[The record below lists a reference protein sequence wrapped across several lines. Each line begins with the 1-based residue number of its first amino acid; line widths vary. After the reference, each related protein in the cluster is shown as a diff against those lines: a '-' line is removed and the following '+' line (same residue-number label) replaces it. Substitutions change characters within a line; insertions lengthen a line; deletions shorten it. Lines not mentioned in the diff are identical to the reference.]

1 MGIVSGCV
9 GACAITYASGLILI
23 GFLCFMSANN
33 TLALAQQMSTRFA
46 FLITGL
52 AMSAWAPLIPF
63 VKARLAIGE
72 STLGLLI
79 LCFGLGSLM
88 AMPVT
93 GLFVARYGCRRVI
106 TITLLLMC
114 ISLVCLAISPGIPG
128 MALNL
133 LIFGMMLGG
142 TDVAMNMQ
150 AVQVEKASGRAM
162 MSGFHGFY
170 SLGGI
175 FGAVVMSA
183 LLWFGLT
190 PFHSLLSLTAVLL
203 LMLAYCAKDLLPKET
218 SSTDPS
224 THEKTPFFVL
234 PRGKVLLL
242 GCLCFIAF
250 LSEGAV
256 LDWSAVFLNS
266 LRNVDPTHAGLG
278 FACFSVAMTIG
289 RFTGDKIVNHLGG
302 TRVVLW
308 GGLCAGSGFLL
319 AVLIPYSPAAFI
331 GFTLVGVGAS
341 NLVPVFFTAAG
352 NQKSMPMG
360 LAISAVV
367 SMGYAGLLAG
377 PAVIGFI
384 AEISSLNMSFLLVAL
399 GLFALA
405 VSAKKATRS

>member
-1 MGIVSGCV
+1 
-9 GACAITYASGLILI
+9 
-23 GFLCFMSANN
+23 MSASAASVPN
-33 TLALAQQMSTRFA
+33 LAQQISTRFA

-79 LCFGLGSLM
+79 LCFGVGSLI

-93 GLFVARYGCRRVI
+93 GLLVNRYGCRRVI
-106 TITLLLMC
+106 TSSLLLMC
-114 ISLVCLAISPGIPG
+114 MSLVCLAIAPGIPG

-133 LIFGMMLGG
+133 LIFGMMLGA

-150 AVQVEKASGRAM
+150 AVVVEKASGRAM

-183 LLWFGLT
+183 LLWLGLS
-190 PFHSLLSLTAVLL
+190 PFHALLSLTAVLL
-203 LMLAYCAKDLLPKET
+203 LMLAYCAKDLLPGNNLAN
-218 SSTDPS
+218 SS
-224 THEKTPFFVL
+224 EREPFFVV

-242 GCLCFIAF
+242 GSLCFIAF
-250 LSEGAV
+250 LAEGAV
-256 LDWSAVFLNS
+256 LDWSAVFLTSIRDINP
-266 LRNVDPTHAGLG
+266 VHAGLG
-278 FACFSVAMTIG
+278 YACFSVAMTIG
-289 RFTGDKIVNHLGG
+289 RFTGDRIVNALGG

-308 GGLCAGSGFLL
+308 GGLCAASGFLL
-319 AVLIPYSPAAFI
+319 VVLIPFNAAAFI
-331 GFTLVGVGAS
+331 GFTLIGVGAS
-341 NLVPVFFTAAG
+341 NIVPVLFTAAG
-352 NQKSMPMG
+352 NQDSMPMG
-360 LAISAVV
+360 LAIAAVV

-384 AEISSLNMSFLLVAL
+384 AEASSLNVSFVVVAV
-399 GLFALA
+399 GLIALA
-405 VSAKKATRS
+405 ASAKKATSAQSQGSYTG

>member
-1 MGIVSGCV
+1 MSVSDVSAPLEPTTRIPGIPE
-9 GACAITYASGLILI
+9 
-23 GFLCFMSANN
+23 
-33 TLALAQQMSTRFA
+33 QMSTRFA

-79 LCFGLGSLM
+79 LCFGLGSLI
-88 AMPVT
+88 AMPIT
-93 GLFVARYGCRRVI
+93 GLFVNRYGCRRII
-106 TITLLLMC
+106 TSSLLLMC
-114 ISLVCLAISPGIPG
+114 LSLVCLAIAPGVPG
-128 MALNL
+128 MAINL
-133 LIFGMMLGG
+133 LIFGMMLGA

-150 AVQVEKASGRAM
+150 AVVVEKASGRAM

-183 LLWFGLT
+183 LMWLGLS

-203 LMLAYCAKDLLPKET
+203 LMLGYCAKDLLPKNNLENN
-218 SSTDPS
+218 SENNSG
-224 THEKTPFFVL
+224 EREPFFVV

-242 GCLCFIAF
+242 GSLCFIAF

-266 LRNVDPTHAGLG
+266 VRDIDPVHAGLG
-278 FACFSVAMTIG
+278 YACFSVAMTIG
-289 RFTGDKIVNHLGG
+289 RFTGDKIVNALGG

-308 GGLCAGSGFLL
+308 GGLCAASGFLL
-319 AVLIPYSPAAFI
+319 VVFVPFTAAAFI

-341 NLVPVFFTAAG
+341 NIVPVLFTAAG
-352 NQKSMPMG
+352 NQNSMPMG
-360 LAISAVV
+360 LAIAAVV

-384 AEISSLNMSFLLVAL
+384 AELSSLNVSFGIVAL
-399 GLFALA
+399 GLLALA
-405 VSAKKATRS
+405 ASAKKATHK

>member
-1 MGIVSGCV
+1 
-9 GACAITYASGLILI
+9 
-23 GFLCFMSANN
+23 MSAPDS
-33 TLALAQQMSTRFA
+33 TARAQQMSTRFA

-79 LCFGLGSLM
+79 LCFGIGSLL

-93 GLFVARYGCRRVI
+93 GLLVNRYGCRRVI
-106 TITLLLMC
+106 TTSLLLMC

-128 MALNL
+128 MAINL
-133 LIFGMMLGG
+133 LLFGMMLGG

-150 AVQVEKASGRAM
+150 AVVVEKASGRSM

-203 LMLAYCAKDLLPKET
+203 LMLAYSAKDLLPKVESET
-218 SSTDPS
+218 SGERD
-224 THEKTPFFVL
+224 PFFVL
-234 PRGKVLLL
+234 PRGKVLLI
-242 GCLCFIAF
+242 GSLCFVAF

-256 LDWSAVFLNS
+256 LDWSAVFLNT
-266 LRNVDPTHAGLG
+266 LRGIDPVYAGLG

-289 RFTGDKIVNHLGG
+289 RFTGDKIVNTLGG

-308 GGLCAGSGFLL
+308 GGLCAATGFLL
-319 AVLIPYSPAAFI
+319 VVFVPHSAAAFI
-331 GFTLVGVGAS
+331 GLTLVGVGAS
-341 NLVPVFFTAAG
+341 NIVPVLFTAAG
-352 NQKSMPMG
+352 NQDSMPMG

-384 AEISSLNMSFLLVAL
+384 AELSSLSVSFGIVAL
-399 GLFALA
+399 GLLALA
-405 VSAKKATRS
+405 ALAKKATQK

>member
-1 MGIVSGCV
+1 
-9 GACAITYASGLILI
+9 
-23 GFLCFMSANN
+23 MSATNSI
-33 TLALAQQMSTRFA
+33 AVAQQMSTRFA

-63 VKARLAIGE
+63 VKARLDIGE

-79 LCFGLGSLM
+79 LCFGAGSLM
-88 AMPVT
+88 AMPIT
-93 GLFVARYGCRRVI
+93 GLFVTRYGCRRVI

-114 ISLVCLAISPGIPG
+114 VSLVCLAISPGIPG

-150 AVQVEKASGRAM
+150 AVEVEKTSGRAM

-175 FGAVVMSA
+175 FGAVVMT
-183 LLWFGLT
+183 LLMWLGLS
-190 PFHSLLSLTAVLL
+190 PFHSLICLTIVLL
-203 LMLAYCAKDLLPKET
+203 LMLGYCAKDLRPKDT
-218 SSTDPS
+218 SAGSSEDRS
-224 THEKTPFFVL
+224 PFFVL
-234 PRGKVLLL
+234 PRGRVLLL

-250 LSEGAV
+250 LAEGAV

-266 LRNVDPTHAGLG
+266 LRNVEPAYAGLG
-278 FACFSVAMTIG
+278 FACCSVAMTVG
-289 RFTGDKIVNHLGG
+289 RFTGDKIVNALGG

-308 GGLCAGSGFLL
+308 GGLCAGCGFLL
-319 AVLIPYSPAAFI
+319 VVLAPYNTAAFI
-331 GFTLVGVGAS
+331 GFTLIGMGAS
-341 NLVPVFFTAAG
+341 NIVPVFFTAAG
-352 NQKSMPMG
+352 NQNSMPMG
-360 LAISAVV
+360 LAISSVV

-377 PAVIGFI
+377 PAMIGFI
-384 AEISSLNMSFLLVAL
+384 AEVSSLNISFLIVAL

-405 VSAKKATRS
+405 ASAKKATRQ

>member
-1 MGIVSGCV
+1 MVATGFP
-9 GACAITYASGLILI
+9 I
-23 GFLCFMSANN
+23 GP
-33 TLALAQQMSTRFA
+33 AQYLSTRFA

-63 VKARLAIGE
+63 AKARLAIGE

-79 LCFGLGSLM
+79 LCFGIGSLM

-93 GLFVARYGCRRVI
+93 GPLVNRYGCRRVI
-106 TITLLLMC
+106 TISLLLMC

-133 LIFGMMLGG
+133 LVFGMMLGA

-150 AVQVEKASGRAM
+150 AVVVEKASGRAM

-175 FGAVVMSA
+175 FGAVIMSA
-183 LLWFGLT
+183 LMWLGLS
-190 PFHSLLSLTAVLL
+190 PFHALLCLASVLL
-203 LMLAYCAKDLLPKET
+203 LMLAYAAKDLLPADRNENT
-218 SSTDPS
+218 NG
-224 THEKTPFFVL
+224 EREPFFVV
-234 PRGKVLLL
+234 PRGKVLLI
-242 GCLCFIAF
+242 GSLCFIAF
-250 LSEGAV
+250 LAEGAV
-256 LDWSAVFLNS
+256 LDWSAVFLNT
-266 LRNVDPTHAGLG
+266 LRGIDPVYAGLG

-289 RFTGDKIVNHLGG
+289 RFTGDKIVNALGG

-308 GGLCAGSGFLL
+308 GGLFAASGFLL
-319 AVLIPYSPAAFI
+319 VILVPYSPAAFV

-341 NLVPVFFTAAG
+341 NIVPVLFTAAG
-352 NQKSMPMG
+352 NQTSMPMG
-360 LAISAVV
+360 MAIAAVV

-384 AEISSLNMSFLLVAL
+384 AELTSLSVSFGLVAL
-399 GLFALA
+399 GLLALA
-405 VSAKKATRS
+405 SAAKKATAR

>member
-1 MGIVSGCV
+1 
-9 GACAITYASGLILI
+9 
-23 GFLCFMSANN
+23 MSASDVSVPI
-33 TLALAQQMSTRFA
+33 LSPGVAQQISTRFA

-79 LCFGLGSLM
+79 LCFGVGSLI
-88 AMPVT
+88 AMPIT
-93 GLFVARYGCRRVI
+93 GLLVNRYGCRRVI
-106 TITLLLMC
+106 TSSLLLMC
-114 ISLVCLAISPGIPG
+114 LSLLCLAISPGIPG
-128 MALNL
+128 MAVNL

-150 AVQVEKASGRAM
+150 AVIVEKASDRAM

-183 LLWFGLT
+183 LLWLGLS
-190 PFHSLLSLTAVLL
+190 PFHSLLGLTAVLL
-203 LMLAYCAKDLLPKET
+203 LMLAYCAKDLLPKNNLDNNPDNSGER
-218 SSTDPS
+218 
-224 THEKTPFFVL
+224 EPFFVL

-242 GCLCFIAF
+242 GSLCFIAF

-266 LRNVDPTHAGLG
+266 VREIDPVHAGLG
-278 FACFSVAMTIG
+278 YACFSVAMTIG
-289 RFTGDKIVNHLGG
+289 RFTGDKIVNALGG

-308 GGLCAGSGFLL
+308 GGLCAASGFLFVVFVPFS
-319 AVLIPYSPAAFI
+319 AAAFI

-341 NLVPVFFTAAG
+341 NIVPVLFTAAG
-352 NQKSMPMG
+352 NQNSMPMG
-360 LAISAVV
+360 LAIAAVV

-384 AEISSLNMSFLLVAL
+384 AELSSLNVSFGIVAL
-399 GLFALA
+399 GLLALA
-405 VSAKKATRS
+405 ASAKKATQK

>member
-1 MGIVSGCV
+1 MLANDSPTPTTPDTGVPQS
-9 GACAITYASGLILI
+9 I
-23 GFLCFMSANN
+23 GF
-33 TLALAQQMSTRFA
+33 THQISTRFA

-79 LCFGLGSLM
+79 LCFGVGSLM

-93 GLFVARYGCRRVI
+93 GLLVNRYGCRRVI
-106 TITLLLMC
+106 TTTLLLMC
-114 ISLVCLAISPGIPG
+114 ISLVCLAVSPGIPG
-128 MALNL
+128 MAINL

-150 AVQVEKASGRAM
+150 AVVVEKASGRAM

-183 LLWFGLT
+183 LMWLGLS
-190 PFHSLLSLTAVLL
+190 PFHALLCLTAVLL
-203 LMLAYCAKDLLPKET
+203 LMLAYCAKDLLPKSNNENNMDGT
-218 SSTDPS
+218 TGG
-224 THEKTPFFVL
+224 EREPFFVL
-234 PRGKVLLL
+234 PRGKVLLI
-242 GCLCFIAF
+242 GALCFVAF
-250 LSEGAV
+250 LAEGAV
-256 LDWSAVFLNS
+256 LDWSAVFLNT
-266 LRNVDPTHAGLG
+266 LRGIDPVYAGLG

-289 RFTGDKIVNHLGG
+289 RFTGDKIVNALGG

-308 GGLCAGSGFLL
+308 GGLCAAIGFLL
-319 AVLIPYSPAAFI
+319 VVFIPFTAAAFI

-341 NLVPVFFTAAG
+341 NIVPVLFTAAG
-352 NQKSMPMG
+352 NQDSMPMG

-384 AEISSLNMSFLLVAL
+384 AEQSSLNVSFGIVAL
-399 GLFALA
+399 WLLALA
-405 VSAKKATRS
+405 ASAKKATSK

>member
-1 MGIVSGCV
+1 
-9 GACAITYASGLILI
+9 
-23 GFLCFMSANN
+23 MSA
-33 TLALAQQMSTRFA
+33 TDVPTPYEPATPIPGVREQMSTRFA

-52 AMSAWAPLIPF
+52 AMSGWAPLIPF
-63 VKARLAIGE
+63 VKARLDIGE

-79 LCFGLGSLM
+79 LCFGLGSLI

-93 GLFVARYGCRRVI
+93 GLLVNRYGCRRVI
-106 TITLLLMC
+106 TSSLLLMC
-114 ISLVCLAISPGIPG
+114 LSLVCLAISPGVWG

-150 AVQVEKASGRAM
+150 AVVVEKASGRAM

-183 LLWFGLT
+183 LLWLGLS
-190 PFHSLLSLTAVLL
+190 PFHSLLGLTAVLL
-203 LMLAYCAKDLLPKET
+203 LMLAYCAKDLLPKSNIENN
-218 SSTDPS
+218 SG
-224 THEKTPFFVL
+224 EREPFFVL

-242 GCLCFIAF
+242 GSLCFIAF

-266 LRNVDPTHAGLG
+266 VRAIDPVHAGLG
-278 FACFSVAMTIG
+278 YACFSVAMTIG
-289 RFTGDKIVNHLGG
+289 RFTGDKIVNTLGG

-308 GGLCAGSGFLL
+308 GGLCAASGFLL
-319 AVLIPYSPAAFI
+319 VVFVPFSAAAFI

-341 NLVPVFFTAAG
+341 NIVPVLFTAAG
-352 NQKSMPMG
+352 NQDSMPMG

-384 AEISSLNMSFLLVAL
+384 AELSSLNVSFVIVAV
-399 GLFALA
+399 GLIALA
-405 VSAKKATRS
+405 ASAKKATHN

>member
-1 MGIVSGCV
+1 
-9 GACAITYASGLILI
+9 
-23 GFLCFMSANN
+23 MS
-33 TLALAQQMSTRFA
+33 TPDSTALAQQMSTRFA

-63 VKARLAIGE
+63 VKSRLAIGE

-79 LCFGLGSLM
+79 LCFGIGSLL

-93 GLFVARYGCRRVI
+93 GMLVNRYGCRRVI
-106 TITLLLMC
+106 TTSLLLMC

-128 MALNL
+128 MAINL
-133 LIFGMMLGG
+133 LLFGMMLGG

-150 AVQVEKASGRAM
+150 AVVVEKASGRSM

-183 LLWFGLT
+183 LLWFGLS

-203 LMLAYCAKDLLPKET
+203 LMLAYSAKDLLPKAESET
-218 SSTDPS
+218 SGERD
-224 THEKTPFFVL
+224 PFFVL
-234 PRGKVLLL
+234 PRGKVLLI
-242 GCLCFIAF
+242 GSLCFVAF

-256 LDWSAVFLNS
+256 LDWSAVFLNT
-266 LRNVDPTHAGLG
+266 LRGIDPVYAGLG

-289 RFTGDKIVNHLGG
+289 RFTGDKIVNALGG

-308 GGLCAGSGFLL
+308 GGLCAATGFLL
-319 AVLIPYSPAAFI
+319 VVFVPHSAAAFI

-341 NLVPVFFTAAG
+341 NIVPVLFTAAG
-352 NQKSMPMG
+352 NQDSMPMG

-384 AEISSLNMSFLLVAL
+384 AELSSLSVSFGIVAL
-399 GLFALA
+399 GLLALA
-405 VSAKKATRS
+405 ALAKKATQK